1 MEGDNPFTV
10 PQTPFN
16 KAPFPHI
23 ALFSP
28 TWSWKLSCRK
38 EMGKGLEESSGLPRG
53 PRDEDHFRKLVRG
66 SLIPGCVP
74 GCWGCLEE

>member
-28 TWSWKLSCRK
+28 EPLA
-38 EMGKGLEESSGLPRG
+38 ELSSG
-53 PRDEDHFRKLVRG
+53 HLV
-66 SLIPGCVP
+66 
-74 GCWGCLEE
+74 LEVVL